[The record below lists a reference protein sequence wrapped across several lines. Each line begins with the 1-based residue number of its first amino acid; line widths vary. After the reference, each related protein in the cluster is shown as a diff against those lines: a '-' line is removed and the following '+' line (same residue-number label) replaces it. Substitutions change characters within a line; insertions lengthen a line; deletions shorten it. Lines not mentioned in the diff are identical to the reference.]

1 MRKQFFKLGLLCPL
15 FYCVFSCS
23 TEAVIQQIL
32 GVNVESPVFLD
43 CRPVSDREI
52 VFKFSMPVKLITLNF
67 DPPIETGLVEEGREI
82 RVAFAHP
89 PGEGIKMTADILVED
104 ADRNSLNVI
113 VPFRTRNDRM
123 PLLVFNELRFDSSG
137 SKVEYIE
144 FKALEPGNLG
154 ALRLFIAH
162 QSLLAPFYEF
172 PPAEVKANEYIVL
185 HTRTNEEGCLDET
198 GENLAL
204 SKGVDAQNDARDF
217 WIPGSKKYLHN
228 TNGFWL
234 LDQDDRVLDALLVC
248 ETADLSGVSAA
259 LTKTFDAAAA
269 FLGEKKAW
277 LPSSGEIVP
286 ALWVPSSAD
295 AVITKGT
302 TNTRTLCRDET
313 ISPAPRAGNWY
324 ITATSS
330 ATPGKPNNPKRYN

>member
-1 MRKQFFKLGLLCPL
+1 MKKQIFKRALLSLMVYSVC
-15 FYCVFSCS
+15 SCS

-32 GVNVESPVFLD
+32 GINSESPEFLD

-52 VFKFSMPVKLITLNF
+52 VFRFSMPVKLVTLVF

-82 RVAFAHP
+82 KVTFAQALD
-89 PGEGIKMTADILVED
+89 EGVKITADILVED
-104 ADRNSLNVI
+104 GDRNSLNVI

-123 PLLVFNELRFDSSG
+123 PPVVFNELRFDSSG
-137 SKVEYIE
+137 SKVEYVE
-144 FKALEPGNLG
+144 LKALGSGNLG
-154 ALRLFIAH
+154 ALRLYIAH
-162 QSLLAPFYEF
+162 QSLSVPFFEF

-185 HTRTNEEGCLDET
+185 HTRTVEEGCLDET
-198 GENLAL
+198 GGNLTL

-217 WIPGSKKYLHN
+217 WIPGSKKYVHN

-234 LDQDDRVLDALLVC
+234 LDQDDRILDALLVC

-259 LTKTFDAAAA
+259 LTKTFGAAAA

-277 LPSSGEIVP
+277 LPLSGESAP

-313 ISPAPRAGNWY
+313 IPPSPRAGNWY